1 MLRLV
6 KKTKKKIISVSD
18 HILLTSHL
26 TLREYENIYDNFS
39 KNNAYIFPYGFL
51 NKDINSFNT
60 NDYDKN
66 KFNISH
72 VGTAH
77 KSDRNL
83 LPLFEVLNGLENENK
98 FKPFYNFILAGN
110 YSVDFKKYLINSI
123 ITSNILGKV
132 SFYDSIQIMGNS
144 QLNIIV
150 GNFNGIQIPG
160 KVFMCLSIPVPIL
173 YIAQTDSDSDEAMK
187 YLSLFQGI
195 VYCENN
201 IESIK
206 FQILNI
212 VSNIEMLKKQ
222 SLERVK
228 SDTLLKLEGVS
239 LSTQLE
245 EIIVNS
251 QI

>member
-1 MLRLV
+1 M
-6 KKTKKKIISVSD
+6 KT
-18 HILLTSHL
+18 
-26 TLREYENIYDNFS
+26 N
-39 KNNAYIFPYGFL
+39 L
-51 NKDINSFNT
+51 N
-60 NDYDKN
+60 
-66 KFNISH
+66 
-72 VGTAH
+72 
-77 KSDRNL
+77 
-83 LPLFEVLNGLENENK
+83 LF
-98 FKPFYNFILAGN
+98 
-110 YSVDFKKYLINSI
+110 I

-201 IESIK
+201 IESIR

-212 VSNIEMLKKQ
+212 VSNIDMLKKQ

-245 EIIVNS
+245 EIIVNR